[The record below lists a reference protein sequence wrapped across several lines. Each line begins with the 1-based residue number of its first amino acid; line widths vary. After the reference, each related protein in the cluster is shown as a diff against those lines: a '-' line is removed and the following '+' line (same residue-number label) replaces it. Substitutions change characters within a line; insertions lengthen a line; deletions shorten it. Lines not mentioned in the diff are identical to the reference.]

1 MNISTDNQNMPDRE
15 YFAVI
20 DTETNWQNEVISIG
34 VVIARTETYHI
45 AAEKYYVITPECE
58 QPSMYGYMLDKYKPL
73 MKCERAKAISDLRS
87 LLMRY
92 YVENIF
98 AYNARFDYNHLPELN
113 GFIWHDI
120 MRIAAYKQYNACISG
135 EVECCSTG
143 RMKSDYGVE
152 SMLRMLLK
160 DERYFE
166 KHNAAYDAKDEL
178 LIMQMIGYPT
188 DQYPN
193 IQDVSM
199 IKKPAYTRLE
209 KHELRKNELQKHLSE
224 GNIDLISFEAT
235 NKPVTIKCKQC
246 EHSWN
251 VSYLS
256 ASNKMPKC
264 PKCFPIVKSKPSK
277 RKMSSERL
285 HTKAKNYADLIS
297 ARSDGTLKIIEY
309 RGSNEKVRVMCAVCL
324 HIWEIRADHLKTRC
338 YCPQCKKQGKTS
350 IT

>member
-20 DTETNWQNEVISIG
+20 DTETNWQNEIISIG
-34 VVIARTETYHI
+34 VIIAHTETYRI
-45 AAEKYYVITPECE
+45 AAEKYYVITPECD
-58 QPSMYGYMLDKYKPL
+58 QPAMYGYMLDKYNPL

-92 YVENIF
+92 YVEDIF
-98 AYNARFDYNHLPELN
+98 AYNAKFDYNLLPELN
-113 GFIWHDI
+113 SFIWHDI
-120 MRIAAYKQYNACISG
+120 MRIAAYKQYNSSIPD

-143 RMKSDYGVE
+143 RLKSDYGVE

-160 DERYFE
+160 DEGYFE

-193 IQDVSM
+193 IQDVLTT
-199 IKKPAYTRLE
+199 KERAHTRLE
-209 KHELRKNELQKHLSE
+209 KHELKKNELQEHLAK
-224 GNIDLISFEAT
+224 GNIDLISFQAT
-235 NKPVTIKCKQC
+235 NKPITIKCKQC
-246 EHSWN
+246 GHSWN
-251 VSYLS
+251 VSYLT
-256 ASNKMPKC
+256 ASNKMLKC
-264 PKCFPIVKSKPSK
+264 PKCFPIVKSKPSEV
-277 RKMSSERL
+277 KMSSERL
-285 HTKAKNYADLIS
+285 HTKAKNYVDLIS
-297 ARSDGTLKIIEY
+297 AKSDGTLKVIEY
-309 RGSNEKVRVMCAVCL
+309 RGSNKNATVMCVACL